1 MQYFTDRSRVS
12 LPQVAVLQ
20 DFQMVPS
27 NLNHSLILKLLQHQS
42 VPQDPIFR
50 SRLLQ
55 HGSSHGWQILQT
67 SCSTMCSSTG
77 CSWKSAPGGAH
88 GLQGTTCS
96 TMGFSMGCR
105 ELLLHAWSTSC
116 LPSALT
122 LVVSGLFLS
131 QYLIPLS
138 QLLLQERFS
147 LPSVCSSRSTL
158 SISHHSA
165 LASGRS
171 LLEQL
176 ELALT

>member
-27 NLNHSLILKLLQHQS
+27 NLNHSLILKPLQHQS

-67 SCSTMCSSTG
+67 SCSTMGSSTG

-88 GLQGTTCS
+88 GLQGTSALPLETLLPSFCIDLSGCRAASLNIFADMGRLLGCVHRGYLCS
-96 TMGFSMGCR
+96 T
-105 ELLLHAWSTSC
+105 
-116 LPSALT
+116 SAT
-122 LVVSGLFLS
+122 KPYHESPIMSYRTQCPRGGLN
-131 QYLIPLS
+131 
-138 QLLLQERFS
+138 
-147 LPSVCSSRSTL
+147 
-158 SISHHSA
+158 
-165 LASGRS
+165 
-171 LLEQL
+171 
-176 ELALT
+176 